1 MADVETLK
9 IVMPRWRRA
18 VAWVWIR
25 GLVIAEMIVPGSV
38 DEDRATSRI
47 ARFLCVVRFDA

>member
-1 MADVETLK
+1 MAEMVTLK

-38 DEDRATSRI
+38 DEDRTTSRI
-47 ARFLCVVRFDA
+47 ARFLCVVRVDA